1 VILSHS
7 RPPAAE
13 RTRTVLTHACS
24 VVVDGG
30 GDVVEAVDLM
40 GVDHDGSL
48 VMLIGL
54 NSPLATRVAEHAAPC
69 RVHAALVSPV
79 PGPDRI
85 LDQVTVFGH
94 AWLAADVG
102 AALEVVIGDRPAEV
116 SLRREASVLLRVKI
130 AQLRLDGERVDLG
143 AYSRAQS
150 DPLAAGSDEFVEH
163 LVRGHGPEVLQL
175 AHLFPSEVLDGVQ
188 ALAPV
193 RVDRFGLTF
202 RIDRADGS
210 ATARLNFATTL
221 RNPDELPKAMTALQL
236 RAAAVAQCPFTDRP
250 RSTAPPP

>member
-1 VILSHS
+1 
-7 RPPAAE
+7 
-13 RTRTVLTHACS
+13 
-24 VVVDGG
+24 
-30 GDVVEAVDLM
+30 
-40 GVDHDGSL
+40 
-48 VMLIGL
+48 
-54 NSPLATRVAEHAAPC
+54 
-69 RVHAALVSPV
+69 
-79 PGPDRI
+79 
-85 LDQVTVFGH
+85 VFGH